1 MSPGGVSY
9 NIIFFIIA
17 IGTLVAFH
25 EFGHYWVARLLKV
38 KVLRFSIGFGKP
50 LFIWKKQRGED
61 LIEFVVAAIPLGG
74 YVKMLDEREGTV
86 DSSLRHRA
94 FNTQPVASRFAIVA
108 AGPIFNFILAIVFY
122 FIFFMNGETGIKPII
137 AESSIDSA
145 AAQAGFQREDEILA
159 VGDSVVKTWS
169 TFRIALIDQ
178 GIDEKVLNI
187 RVKTAN
193 LSIIERKLSLGDLHI
208 LNEKEDVTKLLGFSL
223 WRPEIPAQIGGITP
237 KSPSETAG
245 LKAKDFVVSINNHA
259 IKNWRELVKIIQQNP
274 SKPLNFRIN
283 RNGEQRNLQ
292 LTPDEKQQNDRVI
305 GFMGAYPE
313 MPEAL
318 INKSKTHIEYS
329 PIGAFVRALDETWT
343 FSALTLKVF
352 KKMLIGEAALENISG
367 PITIA
372 KYAGETA
379 SLGFLTYIKFLA
391 MISISLGVLNL
402 LPVPMLDG
410 GHLFYYIIEIVKG
423 SPVSQHFEEM
433 GQRLGLTL
441 LFLLMSLAIFN
452 DIQRLIS

>member
-1 MSPGGVSY
+1 MSLGGIPS
-9 NIIFFIIA
+9 NIFFFIIA

-50 LFIWKKQRGED
+50 LFVWKKQRGED

-74 YVKMLDEREGTV
+74 YVKMLDEREGEV
-86 DSSLRHRA
+86 DPALRHRA
-94 FNTQPVASRFAIVA
+94 FNTQPVANRFAIVA
-108 AGPIFNFILAIVFY
+108 AGPIFNFILAIAFY

-137 AESSIDSA
+137 AEPLEASVA
-145 AAQAGFQREDEILA
+145 TRAGFQKEDEILA
-159 VGDSVVKTWS
+159 VGDTEVKTWS

-187 RVKTAN
+187 KVKTAN

-208 LNEKEDVTKLLGFSL
+208 LNEKEDVTKLLGFGL

-237 KSPSETAG
+237 KSPAKNAG
-245 LKAKDFVVSINNHA
+245 LRAKDFIVAINNRT
-259 IKNWRELVKIIQQNP
+259 IQNWRELVNVIQQNP
-274 SKPLNFRIN
+274 DKVLNFVIN
-283 RNGEQRNLQ
+283 RDGKQKSLQ
-292 LTPDEKQQNDRVI
+292 LTPAKKKQSDRVI

-318 INKSKTHIEYS
+318 INKSKTHIDYS
-329 PIGAFVRALDETWT
+329 PVGALIRALDETWT

-423 SPVSQHFEEM
+423 SPVSQHFEEV

-441 LFLLMSLAIFN
+441 LFLLMSLAVFN